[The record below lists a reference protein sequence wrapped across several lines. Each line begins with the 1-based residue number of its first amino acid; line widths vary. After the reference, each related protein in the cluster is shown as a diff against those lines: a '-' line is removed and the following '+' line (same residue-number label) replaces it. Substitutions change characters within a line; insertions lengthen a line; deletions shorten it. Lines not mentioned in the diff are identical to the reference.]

1 MAIKKIMVI
10 ASMLVMTATLN
21 AQNLM
26 EKVANDGRKSIGNIT
41 MAKAQAWRTEEY
53 QNVGTSNLTSH
64 KAVSQDGMPYE
75 VILVK
80 ESKVYGPLQ
89 AVYKDGLS
97 VAVTAGAAYGL
108 GMGKPEL
115 LNSVQPTVGISLQGD
130 GLGWASV
137 KTHLETVREV
147 YGYALGTT
155 ILEDVEPWELD
166 ENEPTII
173 YYQMVEGKYVIWFK
187 KPEDP
192 SYEPKTGRLLTR
204 QAKKEVSEVKQHRPF
219 GAELN
224 VSATIRPYELDSAKP
239 NTAYFSFKTTL
250 YLKYRLFE
258 DKWQRNRLNLYG
270 SVGYIHGKDSEQYDG
285 EDGPRPYTGSGLTY
299 GGGLEYRFQFPMRI
313 KKNGQANYFWAGS
326 ALNLKVGMERNPIVR
341 PGNTFDRWMV
351 VSTISLS
358 FGTSRK
364 VAQ

>member
-1 MAIKKIMVI
+1 MAKKIMVI

-26 EKVANDGRKSIGNIT
+26 ERIQGDGEKSIGKVT

-53 QNVGTSNLTSH
+53 QSVGTSNLTYR
-64 KAVSQDGMPYE
+64 AATTTDGTPYE
-75 VILVK
+75 VVLVRPNT
-80 ESKVYGPLQ
+80 VYGPLQ

-97 VAVTAGAAYGL
+97 IDLTTGAAYGL
-108 GMGKPEL
+108 GMGDPEI
-115 LNSVQPTVGISLQGD
+115 LNSVQPMAGVSLRGD
-130 GLGWASV
+130 GLGWATI
-137 KTHLETVREV
+137 KTHTETVREV
-147 YGYALGTT
+147 YGYALGAT

-173 YYQMVEGKYVIWFK
+173 YYQMIEGKYVIWFD

-192 SYEPKTGRLLTR
+192 SYEPKTGRLMTR
-204 QAKKEVSEVKQHRPF
+204 GVEKEVSEVKQHRPF

-270 SVGYIHGKDSEQYDG
+270 SVGYIHGKDSEQYEG
-285 EDGPRPYTGSGLTY
+285 EDGPRPYTGSGITY
-299 GGGLEYRFQFPMRI
+299 GGGLEYRFQFPMGI
-313 KKNGQANYFWAGS
+313 KKNGKANYFWAGN